1 MVAGSAEA
9 GGVGHGRKEEADV
22 KVPVWLINRA
32 QHRIVG
38 TDFPHKQEGLVR
50 VMAADGI
57 CIRVADV

>member
-1 MVAGSAEA
+1 
-9 GGVGHGRKEEADV
+9 VGHGRKEEVEA

-50 VMAADGI
+50 VMAANGI